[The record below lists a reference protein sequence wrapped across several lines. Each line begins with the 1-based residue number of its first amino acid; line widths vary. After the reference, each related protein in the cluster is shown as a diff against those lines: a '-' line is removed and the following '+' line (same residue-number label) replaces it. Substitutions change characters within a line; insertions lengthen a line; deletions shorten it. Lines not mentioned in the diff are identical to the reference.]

1 MADNDTT
8 IDVTTLREVQRLLAN
23 TDFASAS
30 DLAGRVGGSLATDRR
45 AVTAS
50 VPVAAPT
57 GDGCSSL
64 PRRR

>member
-1 MADNDTT
+1 VADNDTT
-8 IDVTTLREVQRLLAN
+8 IDVTTLREVQRLLAS

-30 DLAGRVGGSLATDRR
+30 DLAGRVGGSLAIDRR
-45 AVTAS
+45 TATAS
-50 VPVAAPT
+50 APVAAPT